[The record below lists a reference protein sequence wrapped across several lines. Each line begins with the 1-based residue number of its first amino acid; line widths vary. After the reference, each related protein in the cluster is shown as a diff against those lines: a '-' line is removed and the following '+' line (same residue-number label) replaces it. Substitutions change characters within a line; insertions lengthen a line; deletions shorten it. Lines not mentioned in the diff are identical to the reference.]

1 MGLGLA
7 LGLCLGLFA
16 EPLAL
21 ALGPVGGA
29 FLDLL
34 KLLVLPLTFC
44 AMVSGVTRIAGGGRL
59 GRTSGLALAFFLGTS
74 LFASALGLGLV
85 NLLLP
90 GRGYPVAA
98 AAVPP
103 PLADRPVPGLDTLLG
118 VFIQPNL
125 VQAAAEMQLL
135 PLLLFALALG
145 ASLRGLGDEGRAAAA
160 FFEAMNAALT
170 RMVGWLLALAPVGL
184 GALVAHQ
191 LAQAGGW
198 AGLSALVS
206 SLLGWMST
214 VLLGLG
220 LQALLLLMLLR
231 LLAPARARDLP
242 PRMLPA
248 LLTAFSTGSSVA
260 TMPVTLTAVEGAGVR
275 PAGARLVVPLGT
287 TLNMNGTALYEAMA
301 ALFIAQAY
309 GIVLDPAAQAVVVL
323 LASLAAVGAAGIPE
337 AGLVTMVVVLT
348 TVGLPVEGIGLLL
361 TIDWLLDRFRTMVN
375 VLGDGVAAAVVDA
388 ALEGRPSPGAAED
401 PEPKA

>member
-21 ALGPVGGA
+21 ALGPVGRA

-59 GRTSGLALAFFLGTS
+59 GRTSALALAFFLGTT

-98 AAVPP
+98 AAAPP
-103 PLADRPVPGLDTLLG
+103 LLADRPVPGLDTLLG